1 MALHDSHTGEEPLF
15 AELSLLQ
22 PALPAQQETLKQN
35 SLART
40 GLEGP
45 ELCSGPEPQ
54 GGSWLQK

>member
-1 MALHDSHTGEEPLF
+1 MLALSTARCQVLGMMALHDSHTREEPLF

-40 GLEGP
+40 GLA
-45 ELCSGPEPQ
+45 GPEP
-54 GGSWLQK
+54 